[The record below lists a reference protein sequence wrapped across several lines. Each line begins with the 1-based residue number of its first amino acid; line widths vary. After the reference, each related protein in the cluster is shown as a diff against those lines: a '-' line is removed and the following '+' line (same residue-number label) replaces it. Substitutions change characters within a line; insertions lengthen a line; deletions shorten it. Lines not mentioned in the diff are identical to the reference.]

1 MKTKNNVQKTI
12 LRTGAV
18 VLSLVL
24 LSFTVAAQ
32 GYWKQLLSNNS
43 FTLIA
48 SALVDHRAPVAD
60 DVRKPGS
67 SSASNADYN
76 LLIVNENPLLI
87 EQWMVNN
94 DMFGMNSE
102 LSNEIAE
109 AQMGIE
115 PWMVD
120 SDFFNTGNIT
130 CEQPLHL
137 EGWMANGNFWK

>member
-48 SALVDHRAPVAD
+48 SALVDHRAPVGD
-60 DVRKPGS
+60 DIRKPGP
-67 SSASNADYN
+67 SSAANTDYN
-76 LLIVNENPLLI
+76 LVIVDENPLQI
-87 EQWMVNN
+87 EKWMVNK

-102 LSNEIAE
+102 LYNEVAE

-115 PWMVD
+115 PWMVET
-120 SDFFNTGNIT
+120 DFFNTGNIAN
-130 CEQPLHL
+130 EQPLLL